1 MRSHHAITRV
11 TGFRTMHLFAA
22 IVLVLLPFLI
32 SCDGVSVQPCLEQEN
47 SHPRDVGYSVLRKLL
62 SDEKNVEAFR
72 IVKNVITFQT
82 TTDSTN
88 TLIDDIASTSS
99 SSLSDID
106 KLATLEP
113 VIILDEPNPAQLGRE
128 ILDAL
133 RVATA
138 SDLIMASR
146 NDFEVYLILSQT
158 QALRLISQLLKEL
171 RELDPNVKR
180 QAWLEDLAVEYE
192 DLYSRAVARLSVAV
206 E

>member
-1 MRSHHAITRV
+1 
-11 TGFRTMHLFAA
+11 MHGFAA
-22 IVLVLLPFLI
+22 MVLVLLPFLV
-32 SCDGVSVQPCLEQEN
+32 SCDGVSVQPCLEQGN
-47 SHPRDVGYSVLRKLL
+47 SHPRDIGYSVLRKLL
-62 SDEKNVEAFR
+62 SDEQNIKAFR

-88 TLIDDIASTSS
+88 NLIDDIASISS
-99 SSLSDID
+99 RSLTDIE
-106 KLATLEP
+106 KLATMEP
-113 VIILDEPNPAQLGRE
+113 IIILDKPGPPQFAGE
-128 ILDAL
+128 ILNAL

-146 NDFEVYLILSQT
+146 DDFEVNLILSQT

>member
-1 MRSHHAITRV
+1 MRKHHALSCV
-11 TGFRTMHLFAA
+11 TGLRTMHGFAA
-22 IVLVLLPFLI
+22 MVLVLLPFLV
-32 SCDGVSVQPCLEQEN
+32 SCDGVSVQPCLEQGN
-47 SHPRDVGYSVLRKLL
+47 SHPRDIGYSVLRKLL
-62 SDEKNVEAFR
+62 SDEQNIKAFR

-88 TLIDDIASTSS
+88 NLIDDIASISS
-99 SSLSDID
+99 RSLTDIE
-106 KLATLEP
+106 KLATMEP
-113 VIILDEPNPAQLGRE
+113 IIILDKPGPPQFAGE
-128 ILDAL
+128 ILNAL

-146 NDFEVYLILSQT
+146 DDFEVNLILSQT